1 VKSTRWFA
9 SICALAACATA
20 FADESEHEQQE
31 QELVKIKAELKPLR
45 EKAYLEQDVLAA
57 KEKLND
63 AYRLYWDTVRAAMV
77 RLDPSK
83 QSLVEQEI
91 AARKA
96 LNPIGTAKKP

>member
-1 VKSTRWFA
+1 M
-9 SICALAACATA
+9 LAACAAA
-20 FADESEHEQQE
+20 FADERADKE
-31 QELVKIKAELKPLR
+31 QELARIKAELKPLR
-45 EKAYLEQDVLAA
+45 EKAYLEQDVVAA
-57 KEKLND
+57 KEKLNN
-63 AYRLYWDTVRAAMV
+63 AYRFYWDTVRAAMI